1 MLASSSMK
9 LSRRSLIE
17 PPNGFAQFPAL
28 VAAVPLEIGGGKTGA
43 VACLHVFKQTSK

>member
-1 MLASSSMK
+1 MK

-17 PPNGFAQFPAL
+17 PPHSFAQFSAL
-28 VAAVPLEIGGGKTGA
+28 VAAVPLEIGSGKQGA